1 MSRTNYALGKVF
13 QAFEASDGAIF
24 RLQVS
29 NNPKLNLDELSVV
42 DDMGASVLKR
52 AVFLDDERDSEVRWV
67 SLLLPV
73 SCHAF
78 KVMRNGKT
86 IASLSKLEY
95 HELIFSRDFRMVNPA
110 IDGRYREWVETHPT
124 GGGID
129 QSSFAIRPLFSVIVP
144 LFNTPLPYLKDM
156 LDSVLAQTYAKWELI
171 LVNASPANQGML
183 DVLKSYEDS
192 RIKTVVVEKNLG
204 IAGNT
209 NIGIKHAAGDYIAFF
224 DHDDVLDKNAL
235 LEYANAVN
243 ECSDVDLLYC
253 DEDNFEE
260 DVAKSHSPL
269 FKPDLNLDLLYSHN
283 YVVHMLTVSR
293 RVIQAVE
300 LSPDYVSGAQDY
312 DLTLKA
318 WEVARAVRHIPSI
331 LYHWRI
337 HSGSTNG
344 GVMDSKP
351 YAIEAGRRA
360 LEDHFQRRGVRCNV
374 SASSYIN
381 CVYDI
386 SYEGFDPSDV
396 TLLVPYSNEDKL
408 RGLVASLDVH
418 DEENLNARLSILA
431 IGPQPRESIPG
442 VSTIAWA
449 KPFDLSEMLRK
460 ALPSIGTSKIIVCD
474 ENARFDGLE
483 CVKQLAAALQRS
495 EVGISSA
502 KLLYNDGLV
511 QHAGMALTSDQR
523 LAHINQNFSARM
535 GGGYLGLAE
544 CSCNYSCVAPSCF
557 CARREDLT
565 ATLTEMPRQTSPL
578 DLMAHLAARLRARGK
593 PLVVLPQAT
602 ATIFAAPQRL
612 GVKSAAPYAELAPEV
627 LRNPAVTYDEGYPQL
642 NVPKDEQK
650 ELRSHLAR
658 IALRKIRRR

>member
-13 QAFEASDGAIF
+13 QAFEAPDGAIF
-24 RLQVS
+24 RLPVS
-29 NNPKLNLDELSVV
+29 NSPKLNLEDLSAI
-42 DDMGASVLKR
+42 DNMGVSVLKR

-129 QSSFAIRPLFSVIVP
+129 QSGFAIRPLFSVIVP

-243 ECSDVDLLYC
+243 ECPSVDLLYC

-260 DVAKSHSPL
+260 DVEKSHSPL
-269 FKPDLNLDLLYSHN
+269 LKPGFNLDLLYSHN
-283 YVVHMLTVSR
+283 YIVHMLTVSR
-293 RVIQAVE
+293 HVIQNVE

-318 WEVARAVRHIPSI
+318 WEVARAIRHIPSI

-337 HSGSTNG
+337 HPGSTNG

-360 LEDHFQRRGVRCNV
+360 LEDHFKRRGIKCGVT
-374 SASSYIN
+374 ASSYIN
-381 CVYDI
+381 CVYDV
-386 SYEGFDPSDV
+386 SYEGFDPSNV
-396 TLLVPYSNEDKL
+396 TLLIPFASEDKL
-408 RGLVASLDVH
+408 KSLISSLGAQNDS
-418 DEENLNARLSILA
+418 ATPGILA
-431 IGPQPRESIPG
+431 IGPQLHEDIPN
-442 VSTIAWA
+442 VDAVLWT
-449 KPFDLSEMLRK
+449 KPFDQLEMLK
-460 ALPSIGTSKIIVCD
+460 IALSSVTTAQIVVCNENVRFNGTGCI
-474 ENARFDGLE
+474 EE
-483 CVKQLAAALQRS
+483 LAAVLQRC
-495 EVGISSA
+495 EVGASSA
-502 KLLYNDGLV
+502 KLFYNDGLV
-511 QHAGMALTSDQR
+511 QHAGLALSNDNR
-523 LAHINQNFSARM
+523 LMPINQNFTARM
-535 GGGYLGLAE
+535 GGGYLGMAE
-544 CSCNYSCVAPSCF
+544 CSCDYPSVSPSCF
-557 CARREDLT
+557 CMWRCDLVSALT
-565 ATLTEMPRQTSPL
+565 ATAQKESP
-578 DLMAHLAARLRARGK
+578 DALMTHLAVQQQSKGK
-593 PLVVLPQAT
+593 LLTVLPQAT
-602 ATIFAAPQRL
+602 ARISIAPQQAGESIKVNTTGL
-612 GVKSAAPYAELAPEV
+612 TTEILY
-627 LRNPAVTYDEGYPQL
+627 NPAVTYSRGYPQL
-642 NVPKDEQK
+642 SVPKNEKK
-650 ELRSHLAR
+650 ELREHMVR
-658 IALRKIRRR
+658 IALRKLRRQ